1 LHFISKNCFIISSI
15 YQESAMARRATIKD
29 IAERAAVSVA
39 TVDRVLN
46 GRHPVR
52 EETAKAVYEAASA
65 LGFHATGL
73 IQQRLTKAMPTYRLG
88 FLLQKPNQPFYQAFG
103 KALTAASAQSPTAQ
117 INAQI
122 DYLPSQRPAEV
133 VDHLMKMAEKVQA
146 IAIATIDHPTI
157 SEAVA
162 ELKERRIPVFALLSD
177 CAPGIRQGYIG
188 LNNRRAGRM
197 AAWVIAR
204 TAKKPGPVAICVG
217 SHRFQGHELRETG
230 FRSYFREYAPEFT
243 LLETLVNLEA
253 RSIAYEATLDLIQRY
268 PNLAGIYVA
277 GGGMEGTI
285 NAIRDEKMANKIV
298 LVCNELTPDSRSALA
313 DHIVTAVIGTP
324 LATLSQDLIGLMIK
338 SLGEEADTVPGQSF
352 LPIDFFIS
360 ENI

>member
-1 LHFISKNCFIISSI
+1 
-15 YQESAMARRATIKD
+15 MARRPTIKD
-29 IAERAAVSVA
+29 IAHLAEVSVA

-52 EETAKAVYEAASA
+52 EETTRAVYDAAAA

-73 IQQRLTKAMPTYRLG
+73 IHQRLMKGTPKYRLG
-88 FLLQKPNQPFYQAFG
+88 FLLQRPNQSFYQFFG
-103 KALTAASAQSPTAQ
+103 KALEVAAADTPNAHIIPQ
-117 INAQI
+117 IEF
-122 DYLPSQRPAEV
+122 LTSQRPAEV
-133 VDHLMKMAEKVQA
+133 AEKLLAMSKKVQA
-146 IAIATIDHPTI
+146 IAVATIDHPTI

-162 ELKERRIPVFALLSD
+162 DLKARGVPVFALLSD
-177 CAPGIRQGYIG
+177 IAPGIRHGYIG

-204 TAKKPGPVAICVG
+204 TAKTPGRVAVCVG

-230 FRSYFREYAPEFT
+230 FRSYFREYAADFT

-253 RSIAYEATLDLIQRY
+253 RRIAYEATLDLLKRY
-268 PNLAGIYVA
+268 PDLVGLYIA

-285 NAIRDEKMANKIV
+285 KALREKNMADKIAV
-298 LVCNELTPDSRSALA
+298 VCNELTPDSRSALS
-313 DHIVTAVIGTP
+313 DNILTAVIGTP
-324 LATLSQDLIGLMIK
+324 LANLSQELIALMIK
-338 SLGEEADTVPGQSF
+338 SLGSTADSVPGQTF
-352 LPIDFFIS
+352 VPIEFHIS